1 MQKLSKPSPETPK
14 IRRQTPIF
22 AFCKNPSSFM
32 AQPGNERIDLYLS
45 SNATTQSL
53 DKGLYIYRQGK
64 YDLLMMDIKEG
75 GLAIFKVQSERGG
88 DQYTVTIRNFQ
99 GKKGLTAA
107 CTCPYDWG
115 GLCKHRVAALMA
127 LSERN
132 LIETPEPEAEYAM
145 LDNEVCLTDLSDQ
158 SLRSNTAD
166 STWKNK
172 ANFKKVALYTTHNG
186 LAEGKASFQK
196 QDFTFRFVRTGPGV
210 VQSSCSCAQVLPDPL
225 CAHKLSALLALRE
238 QFGLLAFE
246 SMRDWTEEKNRLL
259 GEYGFSLDDELEGK
273 FRFSVNDKGRLEMQV
288 VDKSIRSPQQLGQWW
303 QRAVPLPTATSQQ
316 FSIPKVVDKEEDTLQ
331 RVLVYALT
339 RLDQTTLPDVILVP
353 LTARYQPEKQKL
365 SHLGKME
372 NMYSTYSEQSEVP
385 EITQTDSRLLN
396 IAKKSFSTNALMQAI
411 RASGEQMPRWYY
423 QSLVVADLSETARL
437 AAQEYLGQI
446 WATALPLLR
455 DKITVLTADAQH
467 RANSLTRVEV
477 LPLPVKPNFQLR
489 EEGDFAVLE
498 AFVLLGEESVPVS
511 KLNFQGFWLIHY
523 EGKIA
528 KIADHAAATVLHQLA
543 PAGSVRVKKSFLP
556 NLLAEFVL
564 PLTTQFSVE
573 FNIDKDIDYQSLT
586 FQQGRIY
593 LKEDE
598 ESLLL
603 VPMFAYQNPAS
614 EEAEFEFLL
623 DGKKE
628 RVTYLNDQITV
639 WERVPER
646 EHDFYHFVQAL
657 HPDFEQ
663 QAGQAFFH
671 LPFAEVM
678 RNQWLFHFF
687 EHAKSQEVPI
697 FGFSQLKKFKYNPNR
712 GSINIRASSGIDWF
726 DMKVEVAFGDQFV
739 SLADVRKAIL
749 KKQNYI
755 QLGDGTLGM
764 LPEEWME
771 KYGSLFKF
779 GQVKGDELKLSK
791 LHFSLID
798 DLYSLIDDEEI
809 QQEIQEKKQKLLY
822 FKEIQDVPLPK
833 NITANLRDYQQ
844 EGYKWL
850 HFLDEFSWG
859 GCLADDMGL
868 GKTVQVLTFLQEQ
881 KNRFPDAVNLVVV
894 PTTLIFNW
902 QAEVDKFAP
911 EMRIHV
917 HRGIG
922 RQRDLSFLKDCDI
935 VLTTYGTLRS
945 DIDTFKDFKFNYIVL
960 DESQA
965 IKNPDSL
972 TSKAVKLL
980 TAKNRLVMTGTPVEN
995 NTFDLYSQMDFLN
1008 PGLLGGQEFFR
1019 TEFATPIDKYR
1030 DEHKA
1035 RELRKLVYPFLLKR
1049 TKEEVAKDL
1058 PDKTE
1063 TILFCEMGKKQRKV
1077 YDTFRE
1083 AYRQKIVDKMA
1094 VEGKEKSSFLILEAL
1109 LKLRQICDSPALLS
1123 DDADYGNDSAKLD
1136 EIIREI
1142 EENASNHK
1150 ILIFSQFLKMLDL
1163 IRQHLE
1169 KVGIPYEYLDGSTQD
1184 RAGRVRHFQE
1194 SQQCRVFLMSLKA
1207 GGVGINLTEADYV
1220 YLVDPW
1226 WNPAVEQQAIDRTHR
1241 IGQEKKVFAYRMIC
1255 KDTVEEKILQLQA
1268 KKKDIAKDLISTEQ
1282 GFIKQLT
1289 QTDIVGLFS

>member
-1 MQKLSKPSPETPK
+1 M
-14 IRRQTPIF
+14 R
-22 AFCKNPSSFM
+22 
-32 AQPGNERIDLYLS
+32 QPGSERIDTYLS
-45 SNATTQSL
+45 ANATTQSL
-53 DKGLYIYRQGK
+53 DKGLYIYKHGK
-64 YDLLMMDIKEG
+64 YDMLLFDPKEG

-99 GKKGLTAA
+99 GKKTLGSA

-115 GLCKHRVAALMA
+115 GLCKHRVAAMMA

-132 LIETPEPEAEYAM
+132 LIEESVPERQYNM
-145 LDNEVCLTDLSDQ
+145 LDNEVLLPDLSDHH
-158 SLRSNTAD
+158 LRTNTAD
-166 STWKNK
+166 TTWKNRHITQRVTFYK
-172 ANFKKVALYTTHNG
+172 APDG
-186 LAEGKASFQK
+186 ISEGRVSAQK
-196 QDFTFRFVRTGPGV
+196 QEFTFRFARPLPGV

-225 CAHKLSALLALRE
+225 CAHKLAALLALRE
-238 QFGLLAFE
+238 QFGPLAFD

-259 GEYGFSLDDELEGK
+259 SEYGFSLQDNLEGK
-273 FRFSVNDKGRLEMQV
+273 FSFRINDKGHLEMQL
-288 VDKSIRSPQQLGQWW
+288 VDKSIQSLRKLSQWW
-303 QRAVPLPTATSQQ
+303 QHQPLPAEVNSQA
-316 FSIPKVVDKEEDTLQ
+316 FSVPKVLTKEEDTAQ

-339 RLDQTTLPDVILVP
+339 RMDQNTLPDITLVP
-353 LTARYQPEKQKL
+353 ITARYLPDKDKL
-365 SHLGKME
+365 SHVGKME
-372 NMYSTYSEQSEVP
+372 NMYSTYGDQSEVP
-385 EITQTDSRLLN
+385 EITQADSRLLN
-396 IAKKSFSTNALMQAI
+396 IAKKSFTTTALMSAV
-411 RASGEQMPRWYY
+411 RATGEQMPRWYY
-423 QSLVVADLSETARL
+423 HALTLSELSEPARL
-437 AAQEYLGQI
+437 AAREYMGQV
-446 WATALPLLR
+446 WATTLPLLR
-455 DKITVLTADAQH
+455 DKITVLSSDNQH
-467 RANSLTRVEV
+467 RVSSLTRVYV
-477 LPLPVKPNFQLR
+477 QPQPVKPTFQLR
-489 EEGDFAVLE
+489 EEQEFVVLE
-498 AFVLLGEESVPVS
+498 AFVAMGDGVVPAGKV
-511 KLNFQGFWLIHY
+511 KFQGFWLLQY
-523 EGKIA
+523 EDKIA
-528 KIADHAAATVLHQLA
+528 KIADYAAASVLHQLA
-543 PAGSVRVKKSFLP
+543 PTGSIKVKKEFLP
-556 NLLAEFVL
+556 NFLVEFVQ
-564 PLTTQFSVE
+564 PLTARFSVE
-573 FNIDKDIDYQSLT
+573 FQISKAIEYQSLDYT
-586 FQQGRIY
+586 EGRVY

-598 ESLLL
+598 ENLLL
-603 VPMFAYQNPAS
+603 VPMFAYQNPTPDAP
-614 EEAEFEFLL
+614 EFEFLL

-628 RVTYLNDQITV
+628 RVTYADDQITV
-639 WERVPER
+639 WERLPDR

-663 QAGQAFFH
+663 QVGQPFFY
-671 LPFAEVM
+671 LPFGEVM
-678 RNQWLFHFF
+678 KNQWLFRFL
-687 EHAKSQEVPI
+687 EAAKDKAVPV
-697 FGFSQLKKFKYNPNR
+697 FGFGQLKKFKYNPNR
-712 GSINIRASSGIDWF
+712 GAIKIQASSGIDWF
-726 DMKVEVAFGDQFV
+726 DMKVEVAFGDQFA

-749 KKQNYI
+749 KKHNYV

-764 LPEEWME
+764 LPEEWLE
-771 KYGSLFKF
+771 KYASLFKF
-779 GQVKGDELKLSK
+779 GQVKGEELKLSK

-798 DLYSLIDDEEI
+798 DLYSQIDDEKI
-809 QQEIQEKKQKLLY
+809 QQEILEKKQKLLY

-833 NITANLRDYQQ
+833 NITATLRDYQQ

-868 GKTVQVLTFLQEQ
+868 GKTLQVLTFLQEQ
-881 KNRFPDAVNLVVV
+881 KNRFPGTVNLVVV
-894 PTTLIFNW
+894 PTTLLFNW

-911 EMRIHV
+911 ELRIHL

-922 RQRDLSFLKDCDI
+922 RQRDMKFLKECDI

-945 DIDTFKDFKFNYIVL
+945 DIETFKKVEFNYVVL

-965 IKNPDSL
+965 IKNPNSL

-1030 DEHKA
+1030 DEEKA
-1035 RELRKLVYPFLLKR
+1035 AELRKIIYPFLLKR

-1063 TILFCEMGKKQRKV
+1063 TILYCEMGPKQRKV

-1163 IRQHLE
+1163 IRQHLD
-1169 KVGIPYEYLDGSTQD
+1169 KAGIPYEYLDGSTQD
-1184 RAGRVRHFQE
+1184 RASRVRNFQE

-1241 IGQEKKVFAYRMIC
+1241 IGQEKKVFAYKMIC
-1255 KDTVEEKILQLQA
+1255 KDTVEEKILLLQA
-1268 KKKDIAKDLISTEQ
+1268 RKKDIAKDLISTEQ
-1282 GFIKQLT
+1282 GLIKKLT
-1289 QTDIVGLFS
+1289 QDDIVGLFS

>member
-1 MQKLSKPSPETPK
+1 MTH
-14 IRRQTPIF
+14 
-22 AFCKNPSSFM
+22 
-32 AQPGNERIDLYLS
+32 PGSERIDSYLS

-53 DKGLYIYRQGK
+53 DNGLYIYRQGK
-64 YDLLMMDIKEG
+64 YDLLMLDHKEG

-115 GLCKHRVAALMA
+115 GLCKHRVAAMMA

-132 LIETPEPEAEYAM
+132 LIETPEPKKEYAM
-145 LDNEVCLTDLSDQ
+145 LDNEVRLPDLSDQ
-158 SLRSNTAD
+158 SLRTNTAD
-166 STWKNK
+166 QTWKSRN
-172 ANFKKVALYTTHNG
+172 NSKKVNFYTTHNG
-186 LAEGKASFQK
+186 LAEGKVTIQK
-196 QDFTFRFVRTGPGV
+196 QDFTFRFVQSGPGL
-210 VQSSCSCAQVLPDPL
+210 VQSSCSCAQSLPDSL
-225 CAHKLSALLALRE
+225 CAHKLAALLMLRE

-259 GEYGFSLDDELEGK
+259 GEYGFSLEDNLEGK
-273 FRFSVNDKGRLEMQV
+273 FSFTVNDKGRLEMSV
-288 VDKSIRSPQQLGQWW
+288 LDKSIRSPHQLGEWW
-303 QRAVPLPTATSQQ
+303 QKAAPPPAAASQT
-316 FSIPKVVDKEEDTLQ
+316 FSVPKVFDKEEDAAQ
-331 RVLVYALT
+331 RVLVYAIT
-339 RLDQTTLPDVILVP
+339 KLDQNALPDLTLMP
-353 LTARYQPEKQKL
+353 LTARYQPDKGKL

-372 NMYSTYSEQSEVP
+372 NMYSTYGDQSEVP
-385 EITQTDSRLLN
+385 EISQTDSRLLN
-396 IAKKSFSTNALMQAI
+396 IAKKSFSTSALMTAI
-411 RASGEQMPRWYY
+411 RTSGEQMPRWYY
-423 QSLVVADLSETARL
+423 HSLVVADLSESARLTAR
-437 AAQEYLGQI
+437 EYLGQM
-446 WATALPLLR
+446 WAMTLPLLR
-455 DKITVLTADAQH
+455 DKITVITSDTQH

-477 LPLPVKPNFQLR
+477 LPQPVKPTFQLR

-498 AFVLLGEESVPVS
+498 AFLLLGEESVS
-511 KLNFQGFWLIHY
+511 AAKIKFYGFWLVHY
-523 EGKIA
+523 EDKIA
-528 KIADHAAATVLHQLA
+528 KIADHAAATILHQLA
-543 PAGSVRVKKSFLP
+543 PAGGVRVKKSFLP
-556 NLLAEFVL
+556 NLLMEFVL
-564 PLTTQFSVE
+564 PLTSQFSVE
-573 FNIDKDIDYQSLT
+573 FNIDKSIEYQPLA
-586 FQQGRIY
+586 FLGGRIY
-593 LKEDE
+593 LKEDAE
-598 ESLLL
+598 NLLL
-603 VPMFAYQNPAS
+603 VPMFPYQNPAP
-614 EEAEFEFLL
+614 EAGDFEFLL

-628 RVTYLNDQITV
+628 RVTYIDDQITV

-646 EHDFYHFVQAL
+646 EHEFYRFVQAL

-671 LPFAEVM
+671 LPFGEAM
-678 RNQWLFHFF
+678 QNQWLFRFF
-687 EHAKSQEVPI
+687 EAAKAQEVPV

-712 GSINIRASSGIDWF
+712 ATINIRASSGIDWF
-726 DMKVEVAFGDQFV
+726 DMKVEVAFGEQFA

-764 LPEEWME
+764 LPEEWLE
-771 KYGSLFKF
+771 KYASLFKF

-798 DLYSLIDDEEI
+798 DLYAQIDDEKI

-833 NITANLRDYQQ
+833 NITATLRDYQQ

-868 GKTVQVLTFLQEQ
+868 GKTLQVLTFLQEQ

-894 PTTLIFNW
+894 PTTLLFNW
-902 QAEVDKFAP
+902 QAEVEKFAP
-911 EMRIHV
+911 ELRIHV

-922 RQRDLSFLKDCDI
+922 RQRDLSFLQGCDI

-945 DIDTFKDFKFNYIVL
+945 DIETFKNFKFNYVVL

-1030 DEHKA
+1030 DEDKA
-1035 RELRKLVYPFLLKR
+1035 RELRKLIYPFLLKR

-1123 DDADYGNDSAKLD
+1123 DDADYGNDSVKLD

-1142 EENASNHK
+1142 EENAGNHK
-1150 ILIFSQFLKMLDL
+1150 ILVFSQFLKMLDL

-1194 SQQCRVFLMSLKA
+1194 NQKCRVFLMSLKA

-1241 IGQEKKVFAYRMIC
+1241 IGQEKKVFAYKMIC
-1255 KDTVEEKILQLQA
+1255 KDTVEEKILLLQG

-1289 QTDIVGLFS
+1289 QSDIVGLFS

>member
-1 MQKLSKPSPETPK
+1 MTYRGSEH
-14 IRRQTPIF
+14 
-22 AFCKNPSSFM
+22 
-32 AQPGNERIDLYLS
+32 IDIYLS
-45 SNATTQSL
+45 TNATTQSL

-64 YDLLMMDIKEG
+64 YDLLMMDPKEG

-115 GLCKHRVAALMA
+115 GLCKHRVTALMA

-145 LDNEVCLTDLSDQ
+145 LDNEVRLPDLSDQ
-158 SLRSNTAD
+158 ALRTNTAD
-166 STWKNK
+166 SAWKNRS
-172 ANFKKVALYTTHNG
+172 NFKKVALYTTHNG
-186 LAEGKASFQK
+186 LAEGKVNFQK
-196 QDFTFRFVRTGPGV
+196 QDFTFRFVRSGPGG

-225 CAHKLSALLALRE
+225 CAHKLAALLALRE

-259 GEYGFSLDDELEGK
+259 AEYGFSLADDLEGK
-273 FRFSVNDKGRLEMQV
+273 FRFSVNDKGRLDMQV
-288 VDKSIRSPQQLGQWW
+288 LDTSIRSPHQLGQWW
-303 QRAVPLPTATSQQ
+303 QRTTPLPAASQT
-316 FSIPKVVDKEEDTLQ
+316 FTIPKVFEKDEDSLQ
-331 RVLVYALT
+331 RVLVYAIT
-339 RLDQTTLPDVILVP
+339 RLDANTLPDLTLVP
-353 LTARYQPEKQKL
+353 LTARYQPEKDKL
-365 SHLGKME
+365 SHIGKME
-372 NMYSTYSEQSEVP
+372 SMYSTYGDQSEVP
-385 EITQTDSRLLN
+385 EISQTDSRLLS
-396 IAKKSFSTNALMQAI
+396 IAKKSFGTNALMTAI
-411 RASGEQMPRWYY
+411 RASGEQMPRGYY
-423 QSLVVADLSETARL
+423 HALTVSELSEPAQL
-437 AAQEYLGQI
+437 AAQNYLGQV

-455 DKITVLTADAQH
+455 DKITVLTDDTQH

-477 LPLPVKPNFQLR
+477 LPQPVKPAFQLR
-489 EEGDFAVLE
+489 EENGFAVLE
-498 AFVLLGEESVPVS
+498 AFVLLGEELVPTA
-511 KLNFQGFWLIHY
+511 KIKFHGFWLLQY
-523 EGKIA
+523 DNKIA

-556 NLLAEFVL
+556 NLLTEFVL
-564 PLTTQFSVE
+564 PLTSQFSVE
-573 FNIDKDIDYQSLT
+573 FNIDKAIEYQNLH
-586 FQQGRIY
+586 FREGRIY

-598 ESLLL
+598 ENLLL
-603 VPMFAYQNPAS
+603 VPMFAYENPHPA
-614 EEAEFEFLL
+614 EEEFEFLL

-628 RVTYLNDQITV
+628 RVTYLDDQITV
-639 WERVPER
+639 WERLPER
-646 EHDFYHFVQAL
+646 EHDFYRFVQAL
-657 HPDFEQ
+657 HPDFEE
-663 QAGQAFFH
+663 QAGQTFFH
-671 LPFAEVM
+671 LPFSEVM
-678 RNQWLFHFF
+678 QNQWLFRFF
-687 EHAKSQEVPI
+687 EQAKSQEVSI

-712 GSINIRASSGIDWF
+712 GAIKIRASSGIDWF

-764 LPEEWME
+764 LPEEWLE

-779 GQVKGDELKLSK
+779 GQVKGEELKLSK

-798 DLYSLIDDEEI
+798 DLYAQIDDEKI
-809 QQEIQEKKQKLLY
+809 QQEIQEKKQKLLH
-822 FKEIQDVPLPK
+822 FKEIQNVPLPP
-833 NITANLRDYQQ
+833 NITATLRDYQQ

-868 GKTVQVLTFLQEQ
+868 GKTLQVLTFLQEQ
-881 KNRFPDAVNLVVV
+881 KNRLSNPVNLVVV
-894 PTTLIFNW
+894 PTTLLFNW
-902 QAEVDKFAP
+902 QAEVEKFAP
-911 EMRIHV
+911 ELRIHV

-922 RQRDLSFLKDCDI
+922 RQRDLSFLQHCDI

-945 DIDTFKDFKFNYIVL
+945 DIETFKTVKFNYVVL

-1030 DEHKA
+1030 DENKA
-1035 RELRKLVYPFLLKR
+1035 RELRKLIYPFLLKR

-1123 DDADYGNDSAKLD
+1123 DDADYGNESAKLD

-1226 WNPAVEQQAIDRTHR
+1226 WNPAVEQQAIDRAHR
-1241 IGQEKKVFAYRMIC
+1241 IGQEKKVFAYKMIC

-1268 KKKDIAKDLISTEQ
+1268 KKMNIAKDLISTEQ

-1289 QTDIVGLFS
+1289 QSDIVGLFS